1 LSADINSSLVAYRH
15 VVKYMNSKKSF
26 FLVPTNANDI
36 QITKDKDRTKK
47 QLIEKS
53 SPTPG

>member
-1 LSADINSSLVAYRH
+1 
-15 VVKYMNSKKSF
+15 MNSKKSF

-36 QITKDKDRTKK
+36 QITKDEDRTKK